1 MLLKLGVSN
10 ADVEDINTATNGTTN
25 EPTEAK
31 EAKRKEV
38 TILKL
43 MLLYQ

>member
-1 MLLKLGVSN
+1 MLLKLGVSI
-10 ADVEDINTATNGTTN
+10 ADVEDINTANGTTN

-31 EAKRKEV
+31 QAKRKEV
-38 TILKL
+38 TILML